1 MDTHSLPPTM
11 RALILPSPPYTPSS
25 PFPPSALKYTSSHPT
40 PPSPSP
46 THYTIHVTHTALTRS
61 ELTWSETL
69 SPARESA
76 SIPGHDVAGT
86 IISGPTALP
95 ENANKL
101 KPGDTVFALLS
112 FSTNGAASDYA
123 LALPSELAP
132 LPRGTTHEAA
142 AAVPLSALSAW
153 QAFFEHAGLHPPSSS
168 PPRPPPP
175 PAKPTR
181 ILITGASGGVGAMA
195 VQIARLLP
203 NAYVV
208 GTCSA
213 RNVSFVRSLGADDV
227 IDYTARATLAAGLS
241 TLSAPPSNSPSSPEE
256 QQGAPFDIILDT
268 VGGPTLS
275 ECCAPPLIA
284 DGGKVIS
291 VAMPLSATQEAELRI
306 HERGVSCQ
314 FFIVRPDGAQLE
326 TIARFME
333 GGRVKGVV
341 DSVWELEMGAEAME
355 VVEKGRCTGK
365 VVLRVN

>member
-1 MDTHSLPPTM
+1 MDAHSLPPTM
-11 RALILPSPPYTPSS
+11 RALTLPPPPYTPSS

-40 PPSPSP
+40 PPSLSP

-61 ELTWSETL
+61 ELTWPETL
-69 SPARESA
+69 SPTRKSA
-76 SIPGHDVAGT
+76 SIPGHDVVGT
-86 IISGPTALP
+86 IISVPTTLA
-95 ENANKL
+95 ENAHKFT
-101 KPGDTVFALLS
+101 PGDTVFALLS

-132 LPRGTTHEAA
+132 LPQGTTHEAA
-142 AAVPLSALSAW
+142 AAAPLSALSAW

-168 PPRPPPP
+168 PSPPP

-203 NAYVV
+203 SAYVV

-213 RNVSFVRSLGADDV
+213 RNESFVRSLGADDV

-241 TLSAPPSNSPSSPEE
+241 TLSAPPSSSPSSPEE
-256 QQGAPFDIILDT
+256 QQGDPFDIILDT

-291 VAMPLSATQEAELRI
+291 VAMPLSAAQEAQLRI

-333 GGRVKGVV
+333 GRRVKGVV
-341 DSVWELEMGAEAME
+341 DSVWELEKGAEAME